1 MRAAGAGAYLLRW
14 SATMAGV
21 YFVVL
26 CDQDGA
32 GVRHVKIERAAEEAA
47 KGRRPVCVQLPT
59 PRERRREGSERRE
72 TRVCG
77 SVWEAVEAMR
87 EPYRL
92 RAAVGPSVYYS
103 ALAAACKP

>member
-14 SATMAGV
+14 SATMVGV
-21 YFVVL
+21 HFVVL
-26 CDQDGA
+26 CDPDG

-47 KGRRPVCVQLPT
+47 KGRRAVCVQLPT
-59 PRERRREGSERRE
+59 PKERRREGSERRE
-72 TRVCG
+72 MRVCE

-92 RAAVGPSVYYS
+92 RAAVGPSVYYT
-103 ALAAACKP
+103 ALAACKP